1 MKNTKPTHVR
11 ASSARESIRTA
22 AIQLFSEKGFA
33 ATSTREICQRARVT
47 KPVLYYHFGSK
58 DRLYQELLVDACNES
73 RKQLI
78 LAAQKGKT
86 TREKIIELLAADF
99 AGTVRNPS
107 LSLMFFRMIFAR
119 EKGSPAIDYLEMGL
133 DWIRLV
139 EGIVTEGIQR
149 GEMRGKPWEI
159 AEALMGIHTIYT
171 MSYLLTGQPTL
182 DRSLARR
189 TVDLLLQGCGT
200 GTTRR

>member
-1 MKNTKPTHVR
+1 MKKAKPAHVR
-11 ASSARESIRTA
+11 ASSTRESIRTA
-22 AIQLFSEKGFA
+22 AVQLFSEKGFA

-73 RKQLI
+73 RKQLL

-86 TREKIIELLAADF
+86 TREKIIELLAANF

-119 EKGSPAIDYLEMGL
+119 EKESPAIDYLEMGL

-139 EGIVTEGIQR
+139 EGIVAEGIQR
-149 GEMRGKPWEI
+149 GEMRGQPWEI
-159 AEALMGIHTIYT
+159 AEVLMGIHTIYA

-189 TVDLLLQGCGT
+189 IVDLLLQGCGT
-200 GTTRR
+200 ATTRR